1 MVGSFPRHAIGSSVH
16 GKKPAF
22 AEVGAVDDNSEIGAV
37 LRQRSDRLAG
47 ARAGD
52 KRNMRFDVGEIVI
65 TPAASDA
72 LTANGMT
79 LDDLLTR
86 HQAGDWGDVSAQVRE
101 VNERG
106 LLEQFNLQSTYAL
119 PDSRRLVVVTNH
131 QRTATTIH
139 LDAK

>member
-1 MVGSFPRHAIGSSVH
+1 
-16 GKKPAF
+16 
-22 AEVGAVDDNSEIGAV
+22 
-37 LRQRSDRLAG
+37 
-47 ARAGD
+47 
-52 KRNMRFDVGEIVI
+52 MRFDVGEIVI
-65 TPAASDA
+65 TPAASEA

-106 LLEQFNLQSTYAL
+106 LSEQFNLQSTYAL